1 MPKKTKAIEYELALS
16 DEEEAIKVKMIE
28 KKAPRK
34 KIERTEEAKAA
45 MLKRLEEGRKK
56 AFEVR
61 MKNKAER
68 EKLKEEEKEK
78 TEKVNSY
85 LKNEDIFEKKY
96 SSKFERLEDI
106 LIGIDNNFKEI
117 KEYKKNKREKLE
129 QREKQ
134 ELEKKANE
142 VVKENVATPQT
153 ETTPLIAKPQ
163 TEIPTKPTEKDLV
176 IMATRTLPNYRVM
189 KFGRAIF

>member
-28 KKAPRK
+28 KKTPRK
-34 KIERTEEAKAA
+34 KIERSEEAKQA

-56 AFEVR
+56 AYEVR

-68 EKLKEEEKEK
+68 EKLKEEEKDK

-96 SSKFERLEDI
+96 SSKFDKLEEI
-106 LIGIDNNFKEI
+106 LSGIDNNFKEI
-117 KEYKKNKREKLE
+117 KEYKKQK
-129 QREKQ
+129 REKQ
-134 ELEKKANE
+134 EEEKKAKIA
-142 VVKENVATPQT
+142 VKENTDTSSLSSPPIVS
-153 ETTPLIAKPQ
+153 
-163 TEIPTKPTEKDLV
+163 IPTTTSKIAEVVKPTEKDLV
-176 IMATRTLPNYRVM
+176 NMATNSLPNYRMM

>member
-16 DEEEAIKVKMIE
+16 DEEEAIKVKMVE
-28 KKAPRK
+28 KKVPRK
-34 KIERTEEAKAA
+34 KIERSEEEKQA

-85 LKNEDIFEKKY
+85 LKHEDIFEKKY
-96 SSKFERLEDI
+96 SSKFEKLEEI
-106 LIGIDNNFKEI
+106 LTGIDNNFREI
-117 KEYKKNKREKLE
+117 KEYKKQKREKAE
-129 QREKQ
+129 QERKAKAEEKTLPVPAIVS
-134 ELEKKANE
+134 ETIPSATAIE
-142 VVKENVATPQT
+142 VTNV
-153 ETTPLIAKPQ
+153 
-163 TEIPTKPTEKDLV
+163 KPTEKDLV
-176 IMATRTLPNYRVM
+176 VMATKSLPNYRMM
-189 KFGRAIF
+189 KFGRGIF

>member
-28 KKAPRK
+28 KKTPRK
-34 KIERTEEAKAA
+34 KIERSEEAKAA

-96 SSKFERLEDI
+96 NSKFEKLEEI
-106 LIGIDNNFKEI
+106 LTGIDNNFREI
-117 KEYKKNKREKLE
+117 KEYKKQK
-129 QREKQ
+129 REKQ
-134 ELEKKANE
+134 EEERKAKAVVKEVETREEIPKLETEPQQPSKPIE
-142 VVKENVATPQT
+142 VVK
-153 ETTPLIAKPQ
+153 
-163 TEIPTKPTEKDLV
+163 PTDKDLV
-176 IMATRTLPNYRVM
+176 TMATKTLPNYRMM